1 MNDRLAFYG
10 QVIDAWLPVRAASI
24 LIVGAEQNDVD
35 LFLARGFANVTLL
48 NLQSAPVT
56 MPAGWKFVVGNGQS
70 LPFADE
76 SFDAVVAHATLHH
89 GRSPHGILLEMY
101 RTSIKTTIF
110 IEARDSLL
118 MKAVERCGLT
128 QSYEVTAVHYNGG
141 TSGGVDDTA
150 VPNYVYRWTEREVE
164 KTIASY
170 APHCNHA
177 FDYRYGLDL
186 PQTPAVL
193 MHAPLRTAFI
203 RAIRPLSWLLGVLL
217 PRQQNLFAAQIQKK
231 QGDMQLKPWLCRE
244 GNGQLSFDK
253 EWGSRHFRQL

>member
-1 MNDRLAFYG
+1 VNDRLAFYG

-56 MPAGWKFVVGNGQS
+56 MPAGWKFVVGNG
-70 LPFADE
+70 
-76 SFDAVVAHATLHH
+76 
-89 GRSPHGILLEMY
+89 RSPHSILLEMY

-128 QSYEVTAVHYNGG
+128 QSYELTAVHYNGG

-203 RAIRPLSWLLGVLL
+203 RAIRPLAWLLGVLL

-231 QGDMQLKPWLCRE
+231 QGDMQLKPWLFRE

>member
-56 MPAGWKFVVGNGQS
+56 MPAGWKFVVGNG
-70 LPFADE
+70 
-76 SFDAVVAHATLHH
+76 
-89 GRSPHGILLEMY
+89 RSPHSILLEMY

-128 QSYEVTAVHYNGG
+128 QSYELTAVHYNGG

-170 APHCNHA
+170 APHCNHV

-203 RAIRPLSWLLGVLL
+203 RAIRPLAWLLGVLL

-231 QGDMQLKPWLCRE
+231 LGDMQLKPWLYRK